1 MTDPD
6 LAGGKTPALPSDPLQ
21 TAMAQGAAEGSVCRI
36 LHLSDPHFGTER
48 ADAVPVSYTHLT
60 LPTKA

>member
-36 LHLSDPHFGTER
+36 LHLSLIHI
-48 ADAVPVSYTHLT
+48 
-60 LPTKA
+60 